1 MSDAFDRREITGNM
15 SEENKIDLNNNKFGR
30 LLRQKYPDRDEFTK
44 QARQVVKDL
53 IKGKKTEIDGISP
66 MLSVR
71 AE

>member
-44 QARQVVKDL
+44 QARPVVKDL
-53 IKGKKTEIDGISP
+53 IKGKKTETDGVSP